1 MNRNPAWNSI
11 QFDAGSRLR
20 ASTEARA
27 AESADSHSFQE
38 IVMNLVRFIAA
49 ALTYFGCIGAL
60 AADASADRAVSL
72 QSLLEEMVDREAIAR
87 FPSPAYTCRQ
97 FSSYDRDANDPNDR
111 STWFANWDRSQFVR
125 IEDKDGRKEY
135 VMMDADGP
143 GAVVRI
149 WSTWHGPGGGEF
161 SNGTLRV
168 YLDGA
173 ETPAIEGPIA
183 EIIDGGKLAGPP
195 LSQGVSPKTEYRQ
208 RGHNLYLPIPYARHC
223 KITYSTDVPV
233 DRGAKQGEA
242 LYYQINYRTYE
253 PSTEVES
260 FSMARLAAAK
270 PVLDAVQKQL
280 RDGGHDESNAWRSVA
295 LEMES
300 ELPPG
305 GQRQIHQFVGPAAI
319 RQLRFKI
326 DAQDLSQALRST
338 VLQVDFDGQRTIWA
352 PLGDFFGTGYHIR
365 PYRTWYTEVTDDG
378 ELRCAWVM
386 PFEKSAAFS
395 VHNVGEQPVSVEICE
410 AQLSDWSWDDR
421 SMHFHSTWRQLSKV
435 DTGGNRGM
443 EGRNAR
449 DVNYVTVEGRG
460 VYAGDSL
467 TIFSGA
473 AKWWGEGDE
482 KIFVDG
488 EDFPSHFG
496 TGTEDYYGYAWCR
509 PEFFDAP
516 FHAQP
521 EGGGN
526 LAGGFSVNSR
536 YRTLDAIPFKD
547 SIRFDMELWHWANTK
562 VDYAPTTFFYAT
574 PGATANVQPDPRIA
588 ARPVTLKRSDIVDTF
603 HVPGVL
609 EGEDL
614 TIAEMTGGTAIVQD
628 IAAFGWSGDKQIWWI
643 DAHVGDELTIE
654 FPVEKAG
661 RYQLVANLTKAN
673 DYAIVEVSVDDEPVE
688 KNFDRY
694 HPTVS
699 HDPIALGEFELREGT
714 NRLTFRIE
722 GANPAALK
730 KYFVGLDYLKLTPVR

>member
-1 MNRNPAWNSI
+1 MNFI
-11 QFDAGSRLR
+11 
-20 ASTEARA
+20 
-27 AESADSHSFQE
+27 
-38 IVMNLVRFIAA
+38 RFAAA
-49 ALTYFGCIGAL
+49 ALTCLSSIGLLCSA
-60 AADASADRAVSL
+60 ASADYTVSL
-72 QSLLEEMVDREAIAR
+72 RSLLEEMVERDALAR

-97 FSSYDRDANDPNDR
+97 FSSYDRDADDPNDK

-125 IEDKDGRKEY
+125 IEEQLGRKEY

-168 YLDGA
+168 YIDGE
-173 ETPAIEGPIA
+173 ETPTIEGPIA
-183 EIIDGGKLAGPP
+183 EIIDGGRLAGPP
-195 LSQGVSPKTEYRQ
+195 LAQGVSPKTEYKQ

-253 PSTEVES
+253 PGTEVES
-260 FSMARLAAAK
+260 FTMDRLAATK
-270 PVLDAVQKQL
+270 PTLDAVQQKL
-280 RDGGHDESNAWRSVA
+280 RDGRRDDEDAWQTQGWNGV
-295 LEMES
+295 
-300 ELPPG
+300 LPPG
-305 GQRQIHQFVGPAAI
+305 AQQETLQVEGPGAI
-319 RQLRFKI
+319 RQLRFRI
-326 DAQDLSQALRST
+326 NAQELSQALRST
-338 VLQVDFDGQRTIWA
+338 VLKVDFDGQRTIWA

-365 PYRTWYTEVTDDG
+365 PYRTWYTEVTQDG
-378 ELRCAWVM
+378 ELSCAWVM
-386 PFEKSAAFS
+386 PFEKSAAIS
-395 VHNVGEQPVSVEICE
+395 VLNVGQQPVAIEVCQ
-410 AQLSDWSWDDR
+410 ARVSDWDWDKR

-449 DVNYVTVEGRG
+449 DVNYVTVNGKG
-460 VYAGDSL
+460 VYAGDTL

-473 AKWWGEGDE
+473 PKWWGEGDE
-482 KIFVDG
+482 KIYVDG
-488 EDFPSHFG
+488 ENFPSHFG

-536 YRTLDAIPFKD
+536 YRALDAIPFNE
-547 SIRFDMELWHWANTK
+547 SIHFDMELWHWANTK
-562 VDYAPTTFFYAT
+562 VDYAPTTFFYAR
-574 PGATANVQPDPRIA
+574 PGATASVEPDPRIA
-588 ARPVTLKRSDIVDTF
+588 ARAVTLERGSIVDVYR
-603 HVPGVL
+603 VPGVL

-614 TIAEMTGGTAIVQD
+614 TVVEMTGGNVVIQD
-628 IAAFGWSGDKQIWWI
+628 IPAFRWSGDKQLWWI
-643 DAHVGDELTIE
+643 DAQVGDELCVE
-654 FPVEKAG
+654 FPVKKPG
-661 RYQLVANLTKAN
+661 RYQLTANLTKAN
-673 DYAIVEVSVDDEPVE
+673 DYATVRVSVNDEPVE
-688 KNFDRY
+688 QSFDRY

-699 HDPIALGEFELREGT
+699 HDPIALGAFELREGT
-714 NRLTFRIE
+714 NRLILQIE
-722 GANPAALK
+722 GANPDALK